1 MTIADDGVGFVVEE
15 HLSAGLATALGLRGM
30 KERALAVGGKL
41 TIRSE
46 VGSGTQIMLT
56 VPTPR
61 SR

>member
-1 MTIADDGVGFVVEE
+1 MTIADDGVGFVVKD

-41 TIRSE
+41 TINSE
-46 VGSGTQIMLT
+46 VGKGTKIMLL